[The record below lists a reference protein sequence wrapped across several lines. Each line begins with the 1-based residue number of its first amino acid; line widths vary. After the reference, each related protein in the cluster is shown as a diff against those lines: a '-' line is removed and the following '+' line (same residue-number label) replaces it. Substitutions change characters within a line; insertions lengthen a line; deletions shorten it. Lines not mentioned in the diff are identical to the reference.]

1 MIQEIVNNSD
11 AVEHSFYIVVN
22 EDGLYFAGFNPELNK
37 AEFVS
42 NPFAAKMFMGKPEI
56 KLRPSEQIVEISH
69 QPMLLYLNRL
79 DQEEDRLKKYNFII
93 IMEMKFFISII
104 FYVKIRRFYIMNFQS
119 IVGLTERDCEY
130 KLKLFARNHK
140 KKHIIMSHPI
150 YDKHRDRWIVNIIG
164 MDHFYKSLNKEVL
177 NEII

>member
-1 MIQEIVNNSD
+1 
-11 AVEHSFYIVVN
+11 
-22 EDGLYFAGFNPELNK
+22 
-37 AEFVS
+37 
-42 NPFAAKMFMGKPEI
+42 
-56 KLRPSEQIVEISH
+56 
-69 QPMLLYLNRL
+69 
-79 DQEEDRLKKYNFII
+79 
-93 IMEMKFFISII
+93 
-104 FYVKIRRFYIMNFQS
+104 MNFQS